1 MDNEAKIREM
11 QALITLV
18 DEPDQKI
25 YEDIS
30 GRIRA
35 FGPEVIPFLEHAWEN
50 NLNAALQGRLENLI
64 HAIQFEE
71 IVKDF
76 THWVDSGGVDLL
88 EGWIILTRYQYPTV
102 NEEDL
107 HFEINQ
113 IRKDIWLE
121 INDNLTALEQI
132 KVFNHVFYDIHG
144 FKGDA
149 ETYHSPGNSFL
160 NTVLKSRKGNPLSLS
175 IVYLTLA
182 QSLDLPV
189 FGVNLPE
196 HFVLAYTSNSFN
208 PQTLMMD
215 KQEVLFYINAFSKG
229 AVFTRQDVEDFLRHL
244 NLEPKPSFF
253 EPCNNLEIIQRII
266 NNLIIAY
273 QKEEALEKAKEMIR
287 LRSLLG

>member
-1 MDNEAKIREM
+1 M

-50 NLNAALQGRLENLI
+50 NLNTALQSRLESLI
-64 HAIQFEE
+64 HSIQYEE

-76 THWVDSGGVDLL
+76 TQWVEAGGVDLL

-102 NEEDL
+102 NEAEL

-121 INDNLTALEQI
+121 MNDNLTALEQI

-149 ETYHSPGNSFL
+149 ETYHAPGNSFL
-160 NTVLKSRKGNPLSLS
+160 NKVLQSRKGNPLSLS

-196 HFVLAYTSNSFN
+196 HFVLAYTSNIFN

-215 KQEVLFYINAFSKG
+215 KQKVLFYINAFSKG

-244 NLEPKPSFF
+244 NLESKPSYF
-253 EPCNNLEIIQRII
+253 EPCSNLEIIERMI

>member
-1 MDNEAKIREM
+1 M

-50 NLNAALQGRLENLI
+50 NLNTALQSRLESLI
-64 HAIQFEE
+64 HSIQYEE

-76 THWVDSGGVDLL
+76 TQWVEAGGVDLL

-102 NEEDL
+102 NEAEL

-121 INDNLTALEQI
+121 MNDNLTALEQI

-149 ETYHSPGNSFL
+149 ETYHAPGNSFL
-160 NTVLKSRKGNPLSLS
+160 NKVLQSRKGNPLSLS
-175 IVYLTLA
+175 IIYLTLA

-196 HFVLAYTSNSFN
+196 HFVLAYTSNIFN

-215 KQEVLFYINAFSKG
+215 KQKVLFYINAFSKG

-244 NLEPKPSFF
+244 NLESKPSYF
-253 EPCNNLEIIQRII
+253 EPCSNLEIIERMI